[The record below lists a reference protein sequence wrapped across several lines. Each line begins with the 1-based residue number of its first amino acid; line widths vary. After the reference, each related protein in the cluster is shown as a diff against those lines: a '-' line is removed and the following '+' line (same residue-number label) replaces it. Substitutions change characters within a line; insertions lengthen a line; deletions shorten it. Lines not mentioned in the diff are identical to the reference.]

1 MAWRAQSPGGKGA
14 AGRWSSPAAAQP
26 RVVPT
31 LAGKAATAA
40 KAGGAWQP
48 AWKTAAAANAGKGA
62 AAAPAAAAAGK
73 APAAKAA
80 GKAGSGPIKPAAALA
95 GKAQPAGKAAVP
107 ALGKAAAAGKAS
119 GAATAL
125 KAKEAKDS
133 ADFKPLLAAATKEA
147 TAAEG
152 AVEALGKRAATTSST
167 PPKAEEALEKV
178 LSSIETAAQE
188 AQKKIDA
195 ARTDI
200 SSKLMT
206 VKSYAPEAQ
215 KQARSDL
222 QALQQKMGVAQGKL
236 VPLKNFKK
244 EFTKIADIK
253 TALTEAGEKLQEV
266 ETGVTKAE
274 ALVKGEVD
282 DEKLTQVEELLA
294 PVQKVVGQTKATI
307 NQKSKAG
314 GDVVKP
320 EVEKL
325 QKRIEALT
333 KKVEGVNNKIKGQK
347 AEKAAT
353 EWAEKAEEH
362 AAKCEAS
369 MNKCQDAEMPFLK
382 GMEVLPKEES
392 DEALAESDAASKE
405 CTADIGK
412 AKTYLRMRTAEL
424 KGFPK
429 DIAESITEQLKP
441 IQARLDKVDTKL
453 QNFKKETA
461 ERKVAALLAEAHE
474 SVADAE
480 KAAEALEKDSKAL
493 SGDDATV
500 EALKAAITKSNEGI
514 QEASKAIHAAKKV
527 VGQKQ
532 REAGKSQGSSAP
544 LQKIQARVSACDS
557 KVGKAKNVIQ
567 NAEKLIKVKTVLES
581 EGKKLD
587 EIEGELKKV
596 VDAVPAEGAAMG
608 EEQVKAMDEGAA
620 GVSKSLGGLGAAI
633 SGVMG
638 GASASSKEALQKLL
652 DRKSDAQSKLQELK
666 KSNKERRE
674 KVLSGAYVKEAQAC
688 AAALEAGT
696 AALAKAELPYL
707 KGIEVLPL
715 KETKAVLEASEK
727 AIKETQEAAQ
737 QLKNYVATKTNEM
750 KGFGEE
756 TAKAFK
762 EGVAGLT
769 EKLKEAE
776 TQLASFRKDTEGRA
790 KAARIQEAE
799 EQVAELEAELK
810 RLQGA
815 VEPFKKEGD
824 AALKDDAVMEPL
836 KKFLETEKE
845 VQAKLA
851 KTRNFVNA
859 RKNDAKGNTE
869 QTETVN
875 KLTTKIAELQKEL
888 SKTREPIVPHEQKH
902 IGKCMVA
909 DAKEKVKGLPEEI
922 KTATAAAEPLL
933 EEDGLKFLVDTSIRT
948 LAKALTAHMK
958 AKELTP
964 AALFKEAGGGKQMN
978 KAAFVKYL
986 EKLPEA
992 IGHEEIAFPAE
1003 RRDAIFARLDKNGGG
1018 KVSAD
1023 EFASIFHEKF
1033 AVSKEVTVT
1042 STFELE
1048 GSETICKLA
1057 ANEEVECFGE
1067 EKEGEKG
1074 LIRREC
1080 KVVSSGKTG
1089 WVTKRQGTKSFLY
1102 AIMPWKSFCNS
1113 MDGSVAKAQSNI
1125 QGVSQFITKKIKECG
1140 VAKEGPLAEA
1150 RDELKK
1156 IEEQAKK
1163 SMSEMDELRKKVV
1176 NAKKKWQDTERA
1188 ELNAHVDAKNK
1199 KEAAALVQ
1207 PAVADV
1213 EKAEAASKAAVEAA
1227 APMASLSD
1235 EDTVAFATPTKVLDA
1250 VEAAVAKATEVVS
1263 AAKKKISEQLT
1274 ECGKTKPPTGG
1285 TQEARTQLNALSKRV
1300 EEALKTARKAAS
1312 DVKLRCNNIIKTQ
1325 KAVAAVGLRKEA
1337 AKKTKGCCEKLFEQL
1352 SKNKDTLPEATFCST
1367 VSGLAGVKIPAEHA
1381 KLVSRHVA
1389 RGEKAIGKR
1398 DFLRYVQLFYEVV
1411 KDSVFTSEVD
1421 VGAAKIA
1428 RKAETGELV
1437 EVLEGPIVDEK
1448 SELERV
1454 RVKSLVDSEEGWMT
1468 LKGNQGT
1475 AFLKEVEKPYFSIKM
1490 AVSLDAEAK
1499 ASKAVRQLS
1508 LCEVVELLGGPV
1520 TEVAADVERAK
1531 VKTAKDNLVGW
1542 ITLKDQHSDILC
1554 KPSDELEI
1562 KASVALT
1569 DGSDIKICKVVRKL
1583 EVGEKFLCQGESV
1596 HDEETGT
1603 SRVLGKA
1610 LKDNKEGWVTTK
1622 GSKGTVYA
1630 ESADKKY
1637 TVVKPVELQARLQTG
1652 SAGAKRTLA
1661 EGETVMLLE
1670 GPKEEKAQPVKRIKV
1685 CALSD
1690 KAIGWISKSDS
1701 TVKKWNPVYRT
1712 LMATPLQIARSSL
1725 ASEGCDPVR
1734 ELAKGEALELLEG
1747 PVKEEGE
1754 VRMRCKA
1761 NKDGATG
1768 WVTLRDAKGK
1778 HVVDC

>member
-1 MAWRAQSPGGKGA
+1 MAWNMGGKGGWGA
-14 AGRWSSPAAAQP
+14 AQSWGGGWGGGKAAQP
-26 RVVPT
+26 AVAKGAPKGLKGAVQGYGKAP
-31 LAGKAATAA
+31 AGKAATPA
-40 KAGGAWQP
+40 KSPQEALKE
-48 AWKTAAAANAGKGA
+48 KTAKDTAD
-62 AAAPAAAAAGK
+62 
-73 APAAKAA
+73 AK
-80 GKAGSGPIKPAAALA
+80 IALA
-95 GKAQPAGKAAVP
+95 AC
-107 ALGKAAAAGKAS
+107 
-119 GAATAL
+119 T
-125 KAKEAKDS
+125 KD
-133 ADFKPLLAAATKEA
+133 A

-152 AVEALGKRAATTSST
+152 IIEALSKRATTT
-167 PPKAEEALEKV
+167 TANPPKAEEALEKA
-178 LSSIETAAQE
+178 LASIETAAME
-188 AQKKIDA
+188 AQKKVDA
-195 ARTDI
+195 ARQEITG
-200 SSKLMT
+200 KLTATKTMVLD
-206 VKSYAPEAQ
+206 VK
-215 KQARSDL
+215 KQQTTDL
-222 QALQQKMGVAQGKL
+222 QALLTKL
-236 VPLKNFKK
+236 ATAATKLQPLKTFKK
-244 EFTKIADIK
+244 EFTKMAEIK
-253 TALTEAGEKLQEV
+253 KALTEAGTKLLEH
-266 ETGVTKAE
+266 EANATKAE
-274 ALVKGEVD
+274 ALAKGAELSEEDMKKVD
-282 DEKLTQVEELLA
+282 EL
-294 PVQKVVGQTKATI
+294 VGPAQRIIPTTKALI
-307 NQKSKAG
+307 NAKSKMG
-314 GDVVKP
+314 GDVVKAD
-320 EVEKL
+320 VEKL
-325 QKRIEALT
+325 TKRVDALA
-333 KKVEGVNNKIKGQK
+333 KKVETVTTKIKGQK
-347 AEKAAT
+347 ADKAVA
-353 EWAEKAEEH
+353 EWGDKGTEH
-362 AAKCEAS
+362 ATKVEELLT
-369 MNKCQDAEMPFLK
+369 KCQDAEMPFLK

-392 DEALAESDAASKE
+392 DDALAKSDAAAKDAAVALVGAKNFFKTKMVECKSFGKE
-405 CTADIGK
+405 VSEGI
-412 AKTYLRMRTAEL
+412 
-424 KGFPK
+424 
-429 DIAESITEQLKP
+429 IAQLKP
-441 IQARLDKVDTKL
+441 LSERVDKVDAKVKAF
-453 QNFKKETA
+453 QKETS
-461 ERKVAALLAEAHE
+461 ERKIAALMSEALT
-474 SVADAE
+474 SIVIAE
-480 KAAEALEKDSKAL
+480 KSSKAL
-493 SGDDATV
+493 EEESKTLADDSDV
-500 EALKAAITKSNEGI
+500 DALKEVITKMRESCGETGKLI
-514 QEASKAIHAAKKV
+514 QMAKKV
-527 VGQKQ
+527 MGDKQ
-532 REAGKSQGSSAP
+532 REAGKG
-544 LQKIQARVSACDS
+544 QANSPPMKKAQERLHGCDA
-557 KVGKAKNVIQ
+557 KVNKVKAAIAG
-567 NAEKLIKVKTVLES
+567 AEKAIKVKAVLETES
-581 EGKKLD
+581 KKVAEL
-587 EIEGELKKV
+587 EGEVKKV
-596 VDAVPAEGAAMG
+596 VAAVPAEGKEMT
-608 EEQVKAMDEGAA
+608 EETVKAMDEGIAA
-620 GVSKSLGGLGAAI
+620 TNKKCGEINSHVSSAMQGTTGA
-633 SGVMG
+633 
-638 GASASSKEALQKLL
+638 SKEALQKLL
-652 DRKSDAQSKLQELK
+652 DAKNEALKALTKLK
-666 KSNKERRE
+666 TDNKERRE
-674 KVLSGAYVKEAQAC
+674 KVLSKAYVAEATKRGE
-688 AAALEAGT
+688 ALEAGKE
-696 AALAKAELPYL
+696 AMAKAELPFL

-1685 CALSD
+1685 CALND
-1690 KAIGWISKSDS
+1690 KAVGWISKTDAV
-1701 TVKKWNPVYRT
+1701 VKKWNPVYKC
-1712 LMATPLQIARSSL
+1712 LAPTPLQIARSSA
-1725 ASEGCDPVR
+1725 ASEGTDAVR
-1734 ELAKGEALELLEG
+1734 ELTKGESLELLEG
-1747 PVKEEGE
+1747 PVKEDTEI
-1754 VRMRCKA
+1754 RMKLKA
-1761 NKDGATG
+1761 TKDGATG
-1768 WVTLRDAKGK
+1768 WATVRDAKGK
-1778 HVVDC
+1778 HIIDHH

>member
-1 MAWRAQSPGGKGA
+1 MAWNMGGKGGWGA
-14 AGRWSSPAAAQP
+14 AQSWGGGWGGGKAAQP
-26 RVVPT
+26 AVAKGAPKGLKGAVQGYGKAP
-31 LAGKAATAA
+31 AGKAATPA
-40 KAGGAWQP
+40 KSPQEALKE
-48 AWKTAAAANAGKGA
+48 KTAKDTAD
-62 AAAPAAAAAGK
+62 
-73 APAAKAA
+73 AK
-80 GKAGSGPIKPAAALA
+80 IALA
-95 GKAQPAGKAAVP
+95 AC
-107 ALGKAAAAGKAS
+107 
-119 GAATAL
+119 T
-125 KAKEAKDS
+125 KD
-133 ADFKPLLAAATKEA
+133 A

-152 AVEALGKRAATTSST
+152 IIEALSKRATTT
-167 PPKAEEALEKV
+167 TANPPKAEEALEKA
-178 LSSIETAAQE
+178 LASIETAAME
-188 AQKKIDA
+188 AQKKVDA
-195 ARTDI
+195 ARQEITG
-200 SSKLMT
+200 KLTATKTMVLD
-206 VKSYAPEAQ
+206 VK
-215 KQARSDL
+215 KQQTTDL
-222 QALQQKMGVAQGKL
+222 QALLTKL
-236 VPLKNFKK
+236 ATAATKLQPLKTFKK
-244 EFTKIADIK
+244 EFTKMAEIK
-253 TALTEAGEKLQEV
+253 KALTEAGTKLLEH
-266 ETGVTKAE
+266 EANATKAE
-274 ALVKGEVD
+274 ALAKGAELSEEDMKKVD
-282 DEKLTQVEELLA
+282 EL
-294 PVQKVVGQTKATI
+294 VGPAQRIIPTTKALI
-307 NQKSKAG
+307 NAKSKMG
-314 GDVVKP
+314 GDVVKAD
-320 EVEKL
+320 VEKL
-325 QKRIEALT
+325 TKRVDALA
-333 KKVEGVNNKIKGQK
+333 KKVETVTTKIKGQK
-347 AEKAAT
+347 ADKAVA
-353 EWAEKAEEH
+353 EWGDKGTEH
-362 AAKCEAS
+362 ATKVEELLT
-369 MNKCQDAEMPFLK
+369 KCQDAEMPFLK

-392 DEALAESDAASKE
+392 DDALAKSDAAAKDAAVALVGAKNFFKTKMVECKSFGKE
-405 CTADIGK
+405 VSEGI
-412 AKTYLRMRTAEL
+412 
-424 KGFPK
+424 
-429 DIAESITEQLKP
+429 IAQLKP
-441 IQARLDKVDTKL
+441 LSERVDKVDAKVKAF
-453 QNFKKETA
+453 QKETS
-461 ERKVAALLAEAHE
+461 ERKIAALMSEALT
-474 SVADAE
+474 SIVIAE
-480 KAAEALEKDSKAL
+480 KSSKAL
-493 SGDDATV
+493 EEESKTLADDSDV
-500 EALKAAITKSNEGI
+500 DALKEVITKMRESCGETGKLI
-514 QEASKAIHAAKKV
+514 QMAKKV
-527 VGQKQ
+527 MGDKQ
-532 REAGKSQGSSAP
+532 REAGKG
-544 LQKIQARVSACDS
+544 QANSPPMKKAQERLHGCDA
-557 KVGKAKNVIQ
+557 KVNKVKAAIAG
-567 NAEKLIKVKTVLES
+567 AEKAIKVKAVLETES
-581 EGKKLD
+581 KKVAEL
-587 EIEGELKKV
+587 EGEVKKV
-596 VDAVPAEGAAMG
+596 VAAVPAEGKEMT
-608 EEQVKAMDEGAA
+608 EETVKAMDEGIAA
-620 GVSKSLGGLGAAI
+620 TNKKCGEINSHVSSAMQGTTGA
-633 SGVMG
+633 
-638 GASASSKEALQKLL
+638 SKEALQKLL
-652 DRKSDAQSKLQELK
+652 DAKNEALKALTKLK
-666 KSNKERRE
+666 TDNKERRE
-674 KVLSGAYVKEAQAC
+674 KVLSKAYVAEATKRGE
-688 AAALEAGT
+688 ALEAGKE
-696 AALAKAELPYL
+696 AMAKAELPFL